1 MSPDIDAPRP
11 LTDWEKR
18 LLVRLLEPEFPG
30 RDVLR
35 DQLAHVFVHEIDE
48 NGSLDL
54 RCEVA
59 TLAPVEKR
67 VPTEGEAP
75 DRDGT
80 TIHYL
85 LHVVAGKMKE
95 LEVYKDDSSRV
106 LRHPDPNDVA
116 GFVLGS
122 G

>member
-1 MSPDIDAPRP
+1 MSARKDPYRMPS
-11 LTDWEKR
+11 DWERR
-18 LLVRLLEPEFPG
+18 LLVRLVEPEFPG

-35 DQLAHVFVHEIDE
+35 DQIDHVLVSPIDE

-54 RCEVA
+54 KCDVPA
-59 TLAPVEKR
+59 VAPVEKR
-67 VPTEGEAP
+67 VPTEGEAI

-85 LHVVAGKMKE
+85 LHVVAGRMKE

-106 LRHPDPNDVA
+106 LEHPSPEDVVPLILGA
-116 GFVLGS
+116 G
-122 G
+122 